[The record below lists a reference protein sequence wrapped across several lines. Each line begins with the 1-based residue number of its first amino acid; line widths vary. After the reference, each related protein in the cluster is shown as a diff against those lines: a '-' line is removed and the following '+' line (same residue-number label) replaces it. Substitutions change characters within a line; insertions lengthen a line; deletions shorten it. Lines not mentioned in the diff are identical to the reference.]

1 MAPCIRYGDP
11 SNMNIYIYIYLYFS
25 FSSSIGQTLTAKICL
40 LGEDKLQESELIQ
53 KRDAAIIESQ
63 KQLV

>member
-1 MAPCIRYGDP
+1 MFI
-11 SNMNIYIYIYLYFS
+11 YFS
-25 FSSSIGQTLTAKICL
+25 FSYTSIGQTLTAKICL